1 MGTFRTIRVVLLGT
15 SLALPLAAC
24 APDLGPR
31 PEGKSLSAFETS
43 QSFAAPQAAWPKD
56 EWWKAYGDPQL
67 DALIAEALA
76 DSPDLKMAAARV
88 RGMAAVEDVAGAD
101 LWPTVNG
108 EAALQE
114 TEPSRNQ
121 GFPYPYNALLP
132 KGWHNAAS
140 LAAQL
145 DYELDLFGKNRAA
158 LAAATSEAE
167 AAKAE
172 QAQARLAIAAGVATS
187 YAMLNRLFTDQTLAH
202 DAVRIRETGLSLVQ
216 SRYAKGLENEGQLSQ
231 AKAQL
236 ESAKTQA
243 AVYDRL
249 VLLARHQLA
258 ALLGKGPDRGLSIQ
272 PAPRAALQ
280 TPGLPASLS
289 VDLIG
294 RRPDII
300 AARLRAGAASSRV
313 DVANANFYP
322 NVDLVAAFGV
332 EGLDAKDLF
341 SGNSTIGKIGPAVT
355 LPIFHYGRITGAY
368 RGARA
373 GYDAAV
379 ANYDRTVANAL
390 KDVADAYTNRRGLET
405 ELVHARAGLREAEK
419 SYDVLSRRYQSGI
432 TRYIDLL
439 NAETTLID
447 ARRATADLESE
458 AFADDIALA
467 RSLGGG
473 YSASLPGSTP

>member
-1 MGTFRTIRVVLLGT
+1 MAITVGRPMRLALVSI
-15 SLALPLAAC
+15 ALPLAAC
-24 APDLGPR
+24 APDLGPM
-31 PEGKSLSAFETS
+31 PEAKALSSFEMS
-43 QSFAAPQAAWPKD
+43 QSFAAPQAAWPEE

-67 DALIAEALA
+67 DALIAEAIA

-88 RGMAAVEDVAGAD
+88 RGMAAMEDVAGAD

-114 TEPSRNQ
+114 THPSRNQ

-132 KGWHNAAS
+132 KGWHTSAS

-145 DYELDLFGKNRAA
+145 DYELDFFGKNRAA

-172 QAQARLAIAAGVATS
+172 QAEARLAISAGVATT
-187 YAMLNRLFTDQTLAH
+187 YATLNGLFTDQSLAH
-202 DAVRIRETGLSLVQ
+202 DAVRIRETDLSLVQ
-216 SRYAKGLENEGQLSQ
+216 SRYSRGLENRGQLSQ

-272 PAPRAALQ
+272 PTLRAALKA
-280 TPGLPASLS
+280 PGLPSSLS

-300 AARLRAGAASSRV
+300 AARLNVEAASSRV

-341 SGNSTIGKIGPAVT
+341 SGTSAVGKLGPAIT

-373 GYDAAV
+373 QYDAAV
-379 ANYDRTVANAL
+379 ANYDKTVANAL
-390 KDVADAYTNRRGLET
+390 KDVADAYGSRRGVEA
-405 ELVHARAGLREAEK
+405 ELVHAHAGLQEAEN
-419 SYDVLSRRYQSGI
+419 SYDVLSRRYKAGI
-432 TRYIDLL
+432 TPYTDLL
-439 NAETTLID
+439 NAESELIE
-447 ARRATADLESE
+447 ARRVTADLESE

-467 RSLGGG
+467 RALGGG
-473 YSASLPGSTP
+473 YSASK